1 MYLFINVLKAETGRQ
16 RCRYNQFLNGKLNT
30 EPCEA
35 SKMRYNELKNA
46 VETFEGLDVEELK
59 LDWLR
64 NLTVHFDGEVDLAKD
79 Y

>member
-1 MYLFINVLKAETGRQ
+1 
-16 RCRYNQFLNGKLNT
+16 
-30 EPCEA
+30 
-35 SKMRYNELKNA
+35 MRYNELKNA